1 MVVMAPLTRT
11 VDDGDNTVA
20 NNEYAMAMT
29 MSIMMILL
37 VEAVTAAIVLLAT
50 CIF

>member
-1 MVVMAPLTRT
+1 MVVMAALTRT
-11 VDDGDNTVA
+11 VDDGDNKVA
-20 NNEYAMAMT
+20 NNEYATSMT

-37 VEAVTAAIVLLAT
+37 VEAVIAATVLLAT